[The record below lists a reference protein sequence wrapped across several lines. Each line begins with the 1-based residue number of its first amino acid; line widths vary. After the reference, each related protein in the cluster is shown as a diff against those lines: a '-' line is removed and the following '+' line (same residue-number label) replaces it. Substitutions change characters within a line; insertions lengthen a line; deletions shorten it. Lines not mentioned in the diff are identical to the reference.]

1 MTDAPSAATTG
12 AKSNKPA
19 QPPGQAKKDEVEPEA
34 APEAEPEASTTPVAD
49 AAAEVINDLK
59 ALVVEVQQAFDEIR
73 VTVQTKIEEALAKLA
88 EA

>member
-1 MTDAPSAATTG
+1 VTDAPSAGTTG
-12 AKSNKPA
+12 AKSNKPDA
-19 QPPGQAKKDEVEPEA
+19 PPGQAKKDEVEPEG
-34 APEAEPEASTTPVAD
+34 APVAEESTTPVAD

-73 VTVQTKIEEALAKLA
+73 VTVQTKLEEALTKLA